1 MRISLSLQLVRK
13 HLTPLMNSLTGLDYY
28 FYGGCLR
35 DLYQGKLPNDYDI
48 GCKTVEDLQAL
59 IERLKGLGWVLEME
73 TAFGLKFKYLNNT
86 IDVSTADLM
95 EPIEKI
101 SQFDFTINSIAYTP
115 ENICMFHNT
124 TFNDIGERKLVPLKN
139 YVENDEVLSDR
150 SIKFWKDGYHSKGNT
165 LESPIMFSLSSVY
178 ESEVNYGVFDVRKR

>member
-28 FYGGCLR
+28 FYGGCIR

-48 GCKTVEDLQAL
+48 GCKTLEDLQAL
-59 IERLKGLGWVLEME
+59 IERLKELGWVLEME
-73 TAFGLKFKYLNNT
+73 TAYGLKFKYLNNI
-86 IDVSTADLM
+86 IDLSTADLM
-95 EPIEKI
+95 EPVEKI
-101 SQFDFTINSIAYTP
+101 SKFDFTINSIAYTS

-124 TFNDIGERKLVPLKN
+124 SFKDIDERKIVPIKSN
-139 YVENDEVLSDR
+139 NQPDEIIADR

-165 LESPIMFSLSSVY
+165 LESPILFSLSSVY
-178 ESEVNYGVFDVRKR
+178 VAEVNYGVFDVRKR

>member
-1 MRISLSLQLVRK
+1 MRQSLSLQLVRK
-13 HLTPLMNSLTGLDYY
+13 HLTPLMNSLKGLDYY

-59 IERLKGLGWVLEME
+59 IERLKELGWVLEME

-139 YVENDEVLSDR
+139 YVENDEVLADR

-178 ESEVNYGVFDVRKR
+178 VAEVNYGVFDVRKR

>member
-1 MRISLSLQLVRK
+1 MRISLNLQLVRK

-59 IERLKGLGWVLEME
+59 IERLKELGWVLEME

-95 EPIEKI
+95 EPIERI

-139 YVENDEVLSDR
+139 YVENDEVLADR

-165 LESPIMFSLSSVY
+165 LESPIMFSPSSVY
-178 ESEVNYGVFDVRKR
+178 VAEVNYGVFDIRKR

>member
-1 MRISLSLQLVRK
+1 MRISLNLQLVRK

-59 IERLKGLGWVLEME
+59 IERLKELGWVLEME

-95 EPIEKI
+95 KPIEKI

-139 YVENDEVLSDR
+139 YVENDEVLADR

-178 ESEVNYGVFDVRKR
+178 VAEVNYGVFDVRKR

>member
-1 MRISLSLQLVRK
+1 MRISLNLQLVRK

-59 IERLKGLGWVLEME
+59 IERLKELGWVLEME

-95 EPIEKI
+95 EPIERI

-139 YVENDEVLSDR
+139 YVENDEVLADR

-178 ESEVNYGVFDVRKR
+178 VAEVNYGVFDVRKR

>member
-1 MRISLSLQLVRK
+1 MRISLNLQLVRK

-59 IERLKGLGWVLEME
+59 IERLKELGWVLEME

-101 SQFDFTINSIAYTP
+101 SRFDFTINSIAYTP

-139 YVENDEVLSDR
+139 YVENDEVLADR

-178 ESEVNYGVFDVRKR
+178 VAEVNYGVFDVRKR

>member
-139 YVENDEVLSDR
+139 YVENDEVLADR

-178 ESEVNYGVFDVRKR
+178 VAEVNYGVFDVRKR

>member
-1 MRISLSLQLVRK
+1 MRISLNLQLVRK

-139 YVENDEVLSDR
+139 YVENDEVLADR

-178 ESEVNYGVFDVRKR
+178 VAEVNYGVFDVRKR

>member
-1 MRISLSLQLVRK
+1 MRISLNLQLVRK

-59 IERLKGLGWVLEME
+59 IERLKELGWVLEME

-139 YVENDEVLSDR
+139 YVENDEVLADR

-178 ESEVNYGVFDVRKR
+178 VAEVNYGVFDVRKR

>member
-1 MRISLSLQLVRK
+1 M
-13 HLTPLMNSLTGLDYY
+13 
-28 FYGGCLR
+28 
-35 DLYQGKLPNDYDI
+35 
-48 GCKTVEDLQAL
+48 
-59 IERLKGLGWVLEME
+59 
-73 TAFGLKFKYLNNT
+73 KY
-86 IDVSTADLM
+86 S
-95 EPIEKI
+95 KI

-139 YVENDEVLSDR
+139 YVENDEVLADR

-178 ESEVNYGVFDVRKR
+178 VAEVNYGVFDVRKR